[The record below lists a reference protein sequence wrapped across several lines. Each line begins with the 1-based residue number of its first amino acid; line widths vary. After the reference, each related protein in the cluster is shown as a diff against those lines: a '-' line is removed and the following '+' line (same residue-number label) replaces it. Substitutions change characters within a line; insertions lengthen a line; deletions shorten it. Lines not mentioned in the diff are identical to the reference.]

1 MDPDT
6 LPPPAVTDD
15 VRPPADAEAFGGRSP
30 GLRWTVLQLLL
41 GLDDDDV
48 VFPSELAELDELE
61 LSACAAMAT
70 TEANATAQ
78 RIPFFMRSS

>member
-1 MDPDT
+1 MLLELVPESDWTDVEGPAPVVEPDT

-15 VRPPADAEAFGGRSP
+15 VRPPAEDAELVGGRSP

-41 GLDDDDV
+41 GPDDEDV

-61 LSACAAMAT
+61 LSA
-70 TEANATAQ
+70 
-78 RIPFFMRSS
+78 